1 MRLKL
6 YYTADEIV
14 PDLYTSGKEW
24 MTTDNVQYVGLYHRY
39 TTGETYTNGTWNSKS
54 SVKLIPFREPDLD
67 VNKYQKI
74 KQLKLKYNTPSSR
87 LVTPTAQQIQQGE
100 MPRYFIKKINETQIL
115 EIDAVQYQAWLSK
128 KIDQV
133 TYTAVQITWYIS
145 GNVTD
150 AYDNGTLIR
159 GVVTKNQLQLASAE
173 PTIPGITNRLANLIE
188 FYSDTTYTV
197 PPDINA

>member
-39 TTGETYTNGTWNSKS
+39 TTGETYTDATWNSKS

-74 KQLKLKYNTPSSR
+74 KQLKLKYGTPSSR

-115 EIDAVQYQAWLSK
+115 EIDVVQYQAWLSK

-133 TYTAVQITWYIS
+133 LYTAVQITWYIS

-159 GVVTKNQLQLASAE
+159 GVVTKNQLQLASVE
-173 PTIPGITNRLANLIE
+173 PSIPGITNRLANLIE
-188 FYSDTTYTV
+188 FYSDTTYNV
-197 PPDINA
+197 PRDINE